1 MKIEVIDN
9 KVRAVIYNPKTKLV
23 AIGFYKESETL
34 ILPGGGIENN
44 ETNIQALI
52 REVQNETGINIACNQ
67 KKELCT
73 IESKKIYNDTNRIK
87 TIITKFYLIQTFKD
101 FDESEMELTDR
112 EIEAG
117 FKPYW
122 IKPHNLIDALKE
134 HIKARNEDERF
145 VRNAKETIVALNQF
159 QEYLQVQR
167 QNNDGR

>member
-1 MKIEVIDN
+1 MKIKVIDN

-34 ILPGGGIENN
+34 ILPGGSIENN

-73 IESKKIYNDTNRIK
+73 IESKKKYNDTNRIK

-101 FDESEMELTDR
+101 FDESEMKLTDR

-134 HIKARNEDERF
+134 HIKTRTEDERF
-145 VRNAKETIVALNQF
+145 VRNAKETIEVLNKF
-159 QEYLQVQR
+159 LEYLKTQMPSYDER
-167 QNNDGR
+167 